1 MPRLRES
8 GGVPPLPLHVFWCV
22 DGKLLLRALV
32 VKDVGNQ
39 DIARISWRIMLK
51 SVPGKEILIMW
62 TGCKFIKLCSVRE
75 FNTRGAADSCYGK
88 CDYTITKS
96 MKRLPLH

>member
-1 MPRLRES
+1 
-8 GGVPPLPLHVFWCV
+8 
-22 DGKLLLRALV
+22 

-51 SVPGKEILIMW
+51 SVPGKEILMMW

-75 FNTRGAADSCYGK
+75 FNIQGPADSCYGIG
-88 CDYTITKS
+88 DYTINKS
-96 MKRLPLH
+96 IKLLHLH